1 MPEHEFSL
9 TRLFR
14 YKDRI
19 YDSVLI
25 RENTSQRKPEF
36 SHILGSIISESPVN
50 SFKLKIHFECLLNT
64 DYCSKYIGVCDFF
77 QKIFFSNVQHITDLL
92 YSRTILSTLH
102 LTQT

>member
-1 MPEHEFSL
+1 MILSL
-9 TRLFR
+9 YGKIESEKTRILAYFR
-14 YKDRI
+14 QY
-19 YDSVLI
+19 
-25 RENTSQRKPEF
+25 NC
-36 SHILGSIISESPVN
+36 ESSVN
-50 SFKLKIHFECLLNT
+50 SFKLKIDFECLLNT

>member
-1 MPEHEFSL
+1 MRVLHKICVNMGF
-9 TRLFR
+9 
-14 YKDRI
+14 DRI
-19 YDSVLI
+19 SLLL
-25 RENTSQRKPEF
+25 
-36 SHILGSIISESPVN
+36 HILGSIISESSVN
-50 SFKLKIHFECLLNT
+50 SFKLKIDFECLLNT